1 MSIILFS
8 LIVIILFIIFIVF
21 FLNKR
26 KEKYIKTQ
34 YGIEKNLEKEMIE
47 NFFIESYE
55 YEHSKNYELINMK
68 NTIDHPLSKD
78 FNKIFHISH
87 IISKTDSIETIKKEV
102 DNIALNK
109 KFSDR
114 ILKNIDTAKK
124 FSFDFFKETKVEN
137 KIGKIINKLAYEILD
152 ELSEKKS
159 NQTIENFEDIE
170 KKNYILK
177 TLCKKVSDID
187 LEIKNLKNLLIQN
200 NIEKNIENIQRIAYR
215 AEIKDST
222 LNKIL
227 KYRIEF
233 VYDKIKLEDFDPEY
247 YVDNYNIWEN
257 LYNYLFQED
266 RNSKN
271 IDYNISLKWFNN
283 SHNLIG
289 NWKNEN
295 NIVKNDILYNIQYSS
310 NFIKKFNT
318 EIHKDL
324 GNIDVNYEN
333 IIKSFIKYISENFEN
348 IINLFSIKKLKNK
361 NIITIFYKTI
371 ENYIYK
377 YFQNFTK
384 EDKPF
389 FQIFSIFMNLMIKII
404 YDFIYL
410 NYPNYAIIVCYS
422 LKNCQ
427 GYGITKLDIENI
439 KEQEIENKN
448 IIVNNWKNHIRKYI
462 YICQNTNFEKEENDI
477 KNKKEEKIKEE
488 KEIKEKT
495 SKNIETKKEIKNLI
509 LKYLIKEFN
518 IKIYPDN
525 QNLDKLSDDILS
537 LV

>member
-8 LIVIILFIIFIVF
+8 LLVIIIIIIFIVF
-21 FLNKR
+21 FLNKK
-26 KEKYIKTQ
+26 KETYIKTQ
-34 YGIEKNLEKEMIE
+34 YGVEKNLEKEMIE

-68 NTIDHPLSKD
+68 NTLDHPLSKD

-87 IISKTDSIETIKKEV
+87 IISKSDSIETIKKEV

-109 KFSDR
+109 KLSDR
-114 ILKNIDTAKK
+114 ILKNIDIAKK
-124 FSFDFFKETKVEN
+124 FSSDFFKETKVEN

-152 ELSEKKS
+152 ELSEKKN
-159 NQTIENFEDIE
+159 NQTIEKFEDDE

-187 LEIKNLKNLLIQN
+187 IEIKNLKNLLIQN
-200 NIEKNIENIQRIAYR
+200 NIEKNLENIKKIAHR
-215 AEIKDST
+215 AEIKNST
-222 LNKIL
+222 LEKIL
-227 KYRIEF
+227 KYRLEF
-233 VYDKIKLEDFDPEY
+233 VYNKIKLEDFEPEY

-257 LYNYLFQED
+257 LYNSLFKKDE
-266 RNSKN
+266 NS
-271 IDYNISLKWFNN
+271 NISLKWFIT

-289 NWKNEN
+289 NWRNEN
-295 NIVKNDILYNIQYSS
+295 IIKNDILYNIQYTSK
-310 NFIKKFNT
+310 FIDKFNI
-318 EIHKDL
+318 EIQNS
-324 GNIDVNYEN
+324 NITHEI
-333 IIKSFIKYISENFEN
+333 IIKHFIKYISENFEN

-371 ENYIYK
+371 ENHIYNDFK
-377 YFQNFTK
+377 NFVK

-389 FQIFSIFMNLMIKII
+389 FKIFSIFMNLMIKII
-404 YDFIYL
+404 YNFIYL

-427 GYGITKLDIENI
+427 GYGITNLDIENI
-439 KEQEIENKN
+439 QDQEIENKN
-448 IIVNNWKNHIRKYI
+448 IIINDWKNHIRKYI
-462 YICQNTNFEKEENDI
+462 NICKNINFEEEENDI

-495 SKNIETKKEIKNLI
+495 TKNIENKKEIKNLI

-518 IKIYPDN
+518 IKLYPDN
-525 QNLDKLSDDILS
+525 QNLDKLSDEILS